1 MRTRLYRDGVLD
13 KEGFPAEEISGYAG
27 DPANIVWLDLCAPD
41 RRELALLETEL
52 GLHELAVEDVVSEN
66 QRPKVDVYDN
76 HLFITVYG
84 VRLEHRRLDAVEVSV
99 FVFRNALVTVRES
112 ERFDIDEVV
121 RRWDAAHHRL
131 GAHGVA
137 FLLHG
142 LLDYVVDGHLDV
154 VDELDERIDDLEE
167 TLFEDDRQIDG
178 RTLQRTIYEL
188 RRNTARLRKIVMPM
202 REVLGTLIR
211 REQDLVVGTELV
223 PYYEDV
229 YDHVLRANEWIDST
243 RDQLANLR
251 ETRLAQQGFRLNE
264 IMKRLTGWAAVI
276 AVPTL
281 ITGFYGMNVPYPGSG
296 QPWGFW
302 LSALLIC
309 GISVGLYAAFKKRDW
324 L

>member
-1 MRTRLYRDGVLD
+1 MHTRLYRNGVLD
-13 KEGFPAEEISGYAG
+13 KEGFPAEEISGHVR
-27 DPANIVWLDLCAPD
+27 DPANVVWLDLCSPD
-41 RRELALLETEL
+41 RHDLALLEEEL

-76 HLFITVYG
+76 HLFITIYG
-84 VRLEHRRLDAVEVSV
+84 VSLDDGRIDTVEVSV
-99 FVFRNALVTVRES
+99 FVTRNALVTIRAN
-112 ERFDIDEVV
+112 ERFDIGQVV
-121 RRWDAAHHRL
+121 RRWDAAGHRL
-131 GAHGVA
+131 GGYGVA

-154 VDELDERIDDLEE
+154 VDELDGRIDALEE
-167 TLFEDDRQIDG
+167 SLFEDDRQVDG
-178 RTLQRTIYEL
+178 RALQRTIYEL
-188 RRNTARLRKIVMPM
+188 RRNATRFRKIVMPM
-202 REVLGTLIR
+202 REVVGTLIR
-211 REQDLVVGTELV
+211 RNQGLVAGTEIG

-229 YDHVLRANEWIDST
+229 YDHVLRVNEWIDST

-264 IMKRLTGWAAVI
+264 IMKRLTGWAAII

-296 QPWGFW
+296 RTWGFW
-302 LSALLIC
+302 LSAMLIC
-309 GISVGLYAAFKKRDW
+309 GISVGLYGAFKKRDW